1 MYVGLCE
8 MPDKVGGYR
17 MDDMMRMIR
26 ELMTLFEKA
35 SDEDISKLNEKLEDI
50 KNDLGDCFI
59 EGWELYKVS

>member
-1 MYVGLCE
+1 